1 MADPT
6 KKFSIGLAALELAK
20 KLKSDA
26 PKTYVPPSEGTRSE
40 TQRILPL
47 GLTRN
52 TRGYIEKVANQINGC
67 YEMGWYDSCAVMM
80 RRMLE
85 TLIVECFEKH
95 GVADKIKDDK
105 GNYYFLRDLIDKTLV
120 EAAWGSLGRN
130 IKSALPR
137 LKDIGDKS
145 AHSRRYNAH
154 REDIDN
160 VAIEFRDCC
169 QEFLSIAGLK

>member
-1 MADPT
+1 MTYEP
-6 KKFSIGLAALELAK
+6 
-20 KLKSDA
+20 LKPA
-26 PKTYVPPSEGTRSE
+26 E
-40 TQRILPL
+40 Q
-47 GLTRN
+47 
-52 TRGYIEKVANQINGC
+52 
-67 YEMGWYDSCAVMM
+67 
-80 RRMLE
+80 
-85 TLIVECFEKH
+85 
-95 GVADKIKDDK
+95 DDK

-120 EAAWGSLGRN
+120 EAAWGSLGPN